1 MRGRGR
7 AGGCAHC
14 PCVWWDTFHPWQVLM
29 EVAKGL
35 ITADDTV
42 TVIWHFFRMA
52 VGGPIIGMIFGEI
65 ALYWISHVFND
76 AMVEISLSIVVAYAY
91 PTALTHAVPISL
103 ATLHGF
109 SRFSRLSLISPSR
122 VHDCVRAAGTS
133 RFTYPSSGATLRAC
147 SPSSSSA
154 SPSLQRA
161 ARWSHPKSS
170 TSCTSSGRRWA
181 TSPTPSSS

>member
-1 MRGRGR
+1 
-7 AGGCAHC
+7 
-14 PCVWWDTFHPWQVLM
+14 M

-109 SRFSRLSLISPSR
+109 SRFSRL
-122 VHDCVRAAGTS
+122 
-133 RFTYPSSGATLRAC
+133 
-147 SPSSSSA
+147 
-154 SPSLQRA
+154 
-161 ARWSHPKSS
+161 
-170 TSCTSSGRRWA
+170 
-181 TSPTPSSS
+181 